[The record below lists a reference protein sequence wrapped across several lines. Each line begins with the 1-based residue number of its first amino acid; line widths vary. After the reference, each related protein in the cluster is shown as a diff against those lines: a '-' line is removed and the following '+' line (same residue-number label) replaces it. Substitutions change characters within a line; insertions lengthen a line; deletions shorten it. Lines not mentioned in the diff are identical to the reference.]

1 MRTDISIT
9 RLQELLTYNPQTGLF
24 TWLQRGKGR
33 PLGEFAGTPTYR
45 HVLDRYGT
53 VESAEGGQVVEDV
66 DPISGRT
73 YTAPRL
79 DVVPLPDLHIPL
91 GYVLRIEGRPYPA
104 HTLAHALQTGTWSR
118 VSHLNGDK
126 FDNRWSNLTTD
137 RDMSRKFQ
145 VSQQRQVDL
154 VEQRRLE
161 AQVNETIRQKE
172 MVELI
177 QNHYKYN
184 PSLGLFM
191 RIHDTYENWTR
202 GTPVKGNNSRSLS
215 FRDIDTSKTRSCPA
229 HIAAFI
235 LQTGSY
241 PTGKVHHHNHDKN
254 DNRWEN
260 LYVK

>member
-24 TWLQRGKGR
+24 SWLQRGKGR

-53 VESAEGGQVVEDV
+53 VESTEGVRVLV
-66 DPISGRT
+66 DEAGRE

-104 HTLAHALQTGTWSR
+104 HTLAHALYTGRWAR
-118 VSHLNGDK
+118 VSHVNGDK

-145 VSQQRQVDL
+145 VSQQRQVDS

-161 AQVNETIRQKE
+161 AQANETIRQKE
-172 MVELI
+172 MVDLI

-184 PSLGLFM
+184 PTEGLFM
-191 RIHDTYENWTR
+191 RLHDTYENWTR
-202 GTPVKGNNSRSLS
+202 GTPVKSNGSRSLS
-215 FRDIDTSKTRSCPA
+215 FRERPLNKTRSCPA
-229 HIAAFI
+229 HIAAYI

-241 PTGKVHHHNHDKN
+241 PEGKVYHLNGDKN
-254 DNRWEN
+254 DNRWGN
-260 LYVK
+260 LDVK